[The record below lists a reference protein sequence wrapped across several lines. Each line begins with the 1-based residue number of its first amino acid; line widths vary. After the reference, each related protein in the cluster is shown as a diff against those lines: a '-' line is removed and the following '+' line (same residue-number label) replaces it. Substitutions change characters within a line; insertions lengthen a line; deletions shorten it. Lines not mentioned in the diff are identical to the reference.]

1 MKNLKLGV
9 KLIGGFSLVALIV
22 LIVSLVGIMGIIQVN
37 GHVQEIGHVRLPSIE
52 SLLHINVESN
62 AIRIALRSLLN
73 PRMTQAERDQQ
84 YQAIENA
91 RKHYQEAWSVYEP
104 LPQTTEEAAVWN
116 RFVPAWNAWATY
128 NNAFL
133 ERSREIDRTN
143 ILNPD
148 AYIARINGFII
159 DHYVLMDNISQLL
172 LTGEQ
177 FTGGTDPTAC
187 NFGRW
192 LATYTTTNQVI
203 QNLAREI
210 QTYHNPFHT
219 EVTRVRQLV
228 QAGNRAEAV
237 RLFETSIKPNAQK
250 VFEIFGAME
259 DEAARVAVLYDTMSI
274 DALTTAVQLQTAAVT
289 LLDEIIHIN
298 DVVAEEAVA
307 QAVRDGARSQAIALG
322 GLIIGVILALFLGIT
337 LTLGITKPVA
347 LGVGFATRMAEG
359 DMTGDLAVHQKDE
372 IGILADA
379 LRNMQEKLIDVIST
393 VQTATGNVSSG
404 SQEMSGTAQQMS
416 QGATEQAASA
426 EEVSSSVEEMTSTIK
441 QNADNAQATE
451 GMARKAAGDANTG
464 AEAVSKAVSAMKD
477 IAAKIN
483 IIEEIA
489 RQTNLLAL
497 NAAIEAARAG
507 EAGKGFAVVASE
519 VRKLAERSQT
529 AAGEILS
536 LSKTSVEVA
545 EEAGKS
551 ILQVAPDISKTA
563 DLVAEISAASREQS
577 VGVDQI
583 ARAVTQLD
591 TVIQQN
597 ASASEEMASMAE
609 ELSSQAEQLSEAI
622 SYFKINTDS
631 SGMTRQ
637 VSGGQGST
645 KKHSVN
651 VAHAGRKTAA
661 PPAVTA
667 RNGSSSRTAITLRAG
682 KANQTVDDDDFEE
695 F

>member
-1 MKNLKLGV
+1 MYDCP
-9 KLIGGFSLVALIV
+9 
-22 LIVSLVGIMGIIQVN
+22 VSKA
-37 GHVQEIGHVRLPSIE
+37 S
-52 SLLHINVESN
+52 SFKVEGSG
-62 AIRIALRSLLN
+62 IRIALRSLLN
-73 PRMTQAERDQQ
+73 PRMPQADRDRQ
-84 YQAIENA
+84 YQNIEAA
-91 RKHYQEAWSVYEP
+91 RTRYREAWAVYEP
-104 LPQTTEEAAVWN
+104 LPQTPEEAEVWN
-116 RFVPAWNAWATY
+116 RFVPAWNAWAAY
-128 NNAFL
+128 NNGFL
-133 ERSREIDRTN
+133 ERSKEIERTN

-148 AYIARINGFII
+148 AYIARINGFIN
-159 DHYVLMDNISQLL
+159 DHYVLMDSISQLL

-192 LATYTTTNQVI
+192 LATYSTSNQVI

-219 EVTRVRQLV
+219 DITRLRQLV
-228 QAGNRAEAV
+228 QNGQRAEAI
-237 RLFETSIKPNAQK
+237 RIFENSIKPNAQK
-250 VFEIFGAME
+250 VFEIFDAM
-259 DEAARVAVLYDTMSI
+259 DEEASKVAVLYDSMST
-274 DALTTAVQLQTAAVT
+274 DALTTAVQLQNAAVT
-289 LLDEIIHIN
+289 LLDELVHIN
-298 DVVAEEAVA
+298 EVTAEEAIA
-307 QAVRDGARSQAIALG
+307 QAVSEGAQSQAVALG

-337 LTLGITKPVA
+337 LTLGIIKPVS
-347 LGVGFATRMAEG
+347 LGVSFATRMAEG

-451 GMARKAAGDANTG
+451 GMARKAASDASSG

-536 LSKTSVEVA
+536 LSKTSVDVA

-583 ARAVTQLD
+583 AKAVTQLD

-622 SYFKINTDS
+622 SYFKINTGS
-631 SGMTRQ
+631 SGQIRQ
-637 VSGGQGST
+637 LSGGQDSERQ
-645 KKHSVN
+645 KHAVN
-651 VAHAGRKTAA
+651 VAHTGRKAA
-661 PPAVTA
+661 D
-667 RNGSSSRTAITLRAG
+667 SSSTATRAGHSSKTAITLRAE
-682 KANQTVDDDDFEE
+682 KARGAVDDNDFEE